1 MLQCGAGGRLLF
13 GMATVT
19 PGVTASS
26 STRREHHT
34 VAHRTRTF
42 GALGLVAMLVAAGCG
57 GGDESGEPG
66 ATTEQA
72 QTATDPA
79 APDTGAVTTSPAT
92 VDDTPTTTTGDGATT
107 TTGDAATTAPP
118 AGEPPTP
125 MPSTASLESVRIGF
139 DMFADVA
146 KPTNVAWRPGDDAMY
161 VTTQPGP
168 IYRIAGAERS
178 VVLDLTND
186 TFPDAPGS
194 ERGILGIAFDP
205 RDGRMFINYTD
216 ANDDTRVVSYELDG
230 NVAVPE
236 SRREVLFIE
245 QPGVGH
251 NGGDLYFEPS
261 GNLII
266 SSGDGGG
273 SNGRDAQDTTK
284 LLGALLRIEPRL
296 AGDGYLIPADN
307 PFADG
312 VGDRPEVLA
321 RGFRNPWT
329 FTVDDATGDIWVG
342 DVGNEIMEEIS
353 VMRKDQWGGNFGWP
367 YWEGT
372 TDRNSAEAPE
382 GVIPPVFA
390 YDRSIGVAAM
400 AGHVYRGERI
410 PGLQG
415 AVLFADL
422 GGPVWA
428 LGTEGPVRV
437 ESEMI
442 RTVTGFAEGPDNEQY
457 LLGFEGI
464 FSIVPR

>member
-1 MLQCGAGGRLLF
+1 LR
-13 GMATVT
+13 
-19 PGVTASS
+19 
-26 STRREHHT
+26 T
-34 VAHRTRTF
+34 VA
-42 GALGLVAMLVAAGCG
+42 ALGIVAALVAAGCG
-57 GGDESGEPG
+57 GGDDESGEQAPG
-66 ATTEQA
+66 VTGDQAPTATGDTAPTGGGTVAPSTGAPATDDATTDDPG
-72 QTATDPA
+72 TDS
-79 APDTGAVTTSPAT
+79 T
-92 VDDTPTTTTGDGATT
+92 DGA
-107 TTGDAATTAPP
+107 GTTAPP
-118 AGEPPTP
+118 SGEAAAPMPPT
-125 MPSTASLESVRIGF
+125 AQLEGIRIGF
-139 DMFADVA
+139 DKVVDIA

-168 IYRIAGAERS
+168 IYRVGADGQQS
-178 VVLDLTND
+178 VVLDLTSD

-236 SRREVLFIE
+236 SRREVLFIA

-251 NGGDLYFEPS
+251 NGGDLFFEPS

-296 AGDGYLIPADN
+296 AGEGYLIPADN
-307 PFADG
+307 PYADG

-353 VMRKDQWGGNFGWP
+353 VLRPDQWGGNFGWP

-410 PGLQG
+410 PALQG

-428 LGTEGPVRV
+428 LGTEGPTRV

-442 RTVTGFAEGPDNEQY
+442 RTVTGFAEGPDQEHY
-457 LLGFEGI
+457 ILGFEGI

>member
-1 MLQCGAGGRLLF
+1 MSKRRHSSKHVRKLVLIAAAAALVGA
-13 GMATVT
+13 A
-19 PGVTASS
+19 
-26 STRREHHT
+26 
-34 VAHRTRTF
+34 
-42 GALGLVAMLVAAGCG
+42 CG
-57 GGDESGEPG
+57 GGSDDTAETGTPEQTGAGAPAPTDGEPTDSTG
-66 ATTEQA
+66 TSV
-72 QTATDPA
+72 TAPAVPTDDPPGTSA
-79 APDTGAVTTSPAT
+79 APPAS
-92 VDDTPTTTTGDGATT
+92 
-107 TTGDAATTAPP
+107 TAPP
-118 AGEPPTP
+118 AP
-125 MPSTASLESVRIGF
+125 MPSTAELEGISIGF
-139 DMFADVA
+139 DQVADVA

-168 IYRIAGAERS
+168 IYRIADGQQS
-178 VVLDLTND
+178 LVLDLTSD

-216 ANDDTRVVSYELDG
+216 ANDDTRVVSYELVD

-296 AGDGYLIPADN
+296 DGEGYLIPADN

-312 VGDRPEVLA
+312 VDDRPEVIA

-329 FTVDDATGDIWVG
+329 VTVDDDTGDIWVG
-342 DVGNEIMEEIS
+342 DVGNDIMEEIS
-353 VMRKDQWGGNFGWP
+353 VMRPDQWGGNFGWP

-372 TDRNSAEAPE
+372 NARNTSEAPE
-382 GVIPPVFA
+382 GVIAPAYA
-390 YDRSIGVAAM
+390 YDRSVGVAAM
-400 AGHVYRGERI
+400 AGHVYRGVRI
-410 PGLQG
+410 PELQG
-415 AVLFADL
+415 ALLFADL

-428 LGTEGPVRV
+428 LGTDGVTRID
-437 ESEMI
+437 SETI
-442 RTVTGFAEGPDNEQY
+442 RTVTGWAEGPDDELY
-457 LLGFEGI
+457 LIGFEGI
-464 FSIVPR
+464 YSVVPR

>member
-1 MLQCGAGGRLLF
+1 MSLTPTGEGAIR
-13 GMATVT
+13 
-19 PGVTASS
+19 
-26 STRREHHT
+26 STRQADRT
-34 VAHRTRTF
+34 FVARTRTF
-42 GALGLVAMLVAAGCG
+42 AALGLVTVLVAAGCG
-57 GGDESGEPG
+57 NGDESVDQEPG
-66 ATTEQA
+66 VTTDQVQTGTDAPA
-72 QTATDPA
+72 QT
-79 APDTGAVTTSPAT
+79 G
-92 VDDTPTTTTGDGATT
+92 
-107 TTGDAATTAPP
+107 GDAAASPDTDDAATDDGSPETTDATDDAGTTAPQSS
-118 AGEPPTP
+118 EPPAP
-125 MPSTASLESVRIGF
+125 MPATADLEGIRLGF
-139 DMFADVA
+139 DMFADVD

-168 IYRIAGAERS
+168 IYRIAGGEQS
-178 VVLDLTND
+178 MVLDLTND

-230 NVAVPE
+230 NVAIAE
-236 SRREVLFIE
+236 SRREVLFIA

-251 NGGDLYFEPS
+251 NGGNLYFEPS

-296 AGDGYLIPADN
+296 AGEGYLIPADN

-312 VGDRPEVLA
+312 VADRPEVLA

-329 FTVDDATGDIWVG
+329 FTVDDETGDIWIG

-353 VMRKDQWGGNFGWP
+353 VLRRDQWGGNFGWP

-372 TDRNSAEAPE
+372 TPRNIAEAPE
-382 GVIPPVFA
+382 GLIPPVFA
-390 YDRSIGVAAM
+390 YDRSLGVAAM
-400 AGHVYRGERI
+400 AGHVYRGQRI
-410 PGLQG
+410 PELQG
-415 AVLFADL
+415 ALLFADL

-442 RTVTGFAEGPDNEQY
+442 RTVTGWAEGPDREHY
-457 LLGFEGI
+457 LLGFQGI
-464 FSIVPR
+464 FSVVQR

>member
-1 MLQCGAGGRLLF
+1 
-13 GMATVT
+13 
-19 PGVTASS
+19 
-26 STRREHHT
+26 
-34 VAHRTRTF
+34 
-42 GALGLVAMLVAAGCG
+42 MLVAASCG
-57 GGDESGEPG
+57 NDDDSGQQEPGEATDQVQTDTVTGTESGTDAG
-66 ATTEQA
+66 G
-72 QTATDPA
+72 TAS
-79 APDTGAVTTSPAT
+79 PDTGATTSTDGSA
-92 VDDTPTTTTGDGATT
+92 DTTS
-107 TTGDAATTAPP
+107 GDAGTTAPP
-118 AGEPPTP
+118 AGEPAAP
-125 MPSTASLESVRIGF
+125 MPSVAELQGIQVGF
-139 DMFADVA
+139 DMAVDIA

-168 IYRIAGAERS
+168 IIRVGADGQQT

-216 ANDDTRVVSYELDG
+216 AQDDTRLVSYELAD

-236 SRREVLFIE
+236 SRREVMFIA

-261 GNLII
+261 GNLIM
-266 SSGDGGG
+266 STGDGGG
-273 SNGRDAQDTTK
+273 SNGADAQDTSK

-296 AGDGYLIPADN
+296 AGEGYLIPADN

-312 VGDRPEVLA
+312 FADRPEVLA

-329 FTVDDATGDIWVG
+329 FTVDEPTGDIWIG
-342 DVGNEIMEEIS
+342 DVGNEIMEEVS
-353 VMRKDQWGGNFGWP
+353 VLRRDQWGGNFGWP

-372 TDRNSAEAPE
+372 TPRNPEGAPE
-382 GVIPPVFA
+382 GVIAPAYA

-400 AGHVYRGERI
+400 AGPVYRGEQI
-410 PGLQG
+410 PELQG
-415 AVLFADL
+415 AFLFADL

-428 LGTEGPVRV
+428 MGTDGVVRI

-442 RTVTGFAEGPDNEQY
+442 RTVTGFAEDPNGEVY
-457 LLGFEGI
+457 LLGFQGI
-464 FSIVPR
+464 FSIVRR